1 MQRPARLPERPR
13 LPRLP
18 GMSGLWKRQTI
29 QRAQKSK

>member
-18 GMSGLWKRQTI
+18 GMPGLWKRQTI